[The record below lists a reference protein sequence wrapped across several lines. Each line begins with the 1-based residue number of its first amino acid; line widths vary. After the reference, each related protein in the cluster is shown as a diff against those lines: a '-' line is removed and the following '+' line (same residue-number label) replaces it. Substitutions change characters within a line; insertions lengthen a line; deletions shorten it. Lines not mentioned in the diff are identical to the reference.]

1 MNKIENF
8 QTVYKKIII
17 PSLYKKFLYKNI
29 HQVPKL
35 IKIKINQGLGSDA
48 QTKGVIDQSI
58 KEIRAITGQQPIIVQ
73 AKKSIANFKVRE
85 KMNIGLTV
93 TLRKKKMYCFLEK
106 LIHLTLPQLRDF
118 RGLSIKGFDQTGNYN
133 FGFSEQSVFPELA
146 HENIDKIR
154 GFNITIVTTATTKE
168 EGKALL
174 LGFGFPLTN

>member
-1 MNKIENF
+1 MNEIENL
-8 QTVYKKIII
+8 QTVYKKTII
-17 PSLYKKFLYKNI
+17 PNLYKKFLYKNI

-35 IKIKINQGLGSDA
+35 IKIKINQGLGSDT

-58 KEIRAITGQQPIIVQ
+58 KEIRAITGQQPIITQ

-118 RGLSIKGFDQTGNYN
+118 RGLSTKGFDQTGNYN
-133 FGFSEQSVFPELA
+133 LGLHEQTVFPEIA
-146 HENIDKIR
+146 HENIDKIK
-154 GFNITIVTTATTKE
+154 GFNISIVTSARTKE

-174 LGFGFPLTN
+174 LEFGFPLTN